1 MLFDID
7 MDQNMPISVL
17 PTLFDH
23 FHFHPFSAF
32 IWWSPVT
39 PSCCLLSATGSPSL
53 PSSRLIWKW
62 LGCEVEVTLGQKGKI
77 DTVSIWALP
86 IRGRGGLNA
95 CQDGLGHLF
104 REELSKFKGAFAC
117 FWGVWTLARMVWG
130 TYAVKIEV
138 QMAFAQVGPEIE
150 CPSVPVWVKGGG
162 SKAIWAM
169 PK

>member
-86 IRGRGGLNA
+86 IRGRYQLQW
-95 CQDGLGHLF
+95 CF
-104 REELSKFKGAFAC
+104 PREEERRSEELEAAQEELRQEQLRQEKEKAENDRIRMKLIQSKKRETFFGKNWQF
-117 FWGVWTLARMVWG
+117 ARMILTWEF
-130 TYAVKIEV
+130 K
-138 QMAFAQVGPEIE
+138 
-150 CPSVPVWVKGGG
+150 
-162 SKAIWAM
+162 
-169 PK
+169 